1 MPSSPPFT
9 GEQLLAVFL
18 RLDHA
23 VGEAESANA
32 IETAAAITQLAVQHI
47 PGVEQASISEDRNGT
62 LRTLASTGAMATA
75 ADLLQFELR
84 SGPCVAALTD
94 DGAYRT
100 ADIAADDRWPEL
112 GRRAI
117 TESVAASMLS
127 FRLYAAE
134 VTRIIGLNLYS
145 AQPAAFDDDAH
156 ALGAILA
163 TYSAHALRTATA
175 REKAANLQQALNTN
189 REIGAAMGIIMATH
203 KVTRDSAFT
212 LLRVASQNSNRK
224 LIDIAADVVD
234 TGLLPQPTPGAV
246 FDTLR
251 KSSARNPDR
260 AAGADT

>member
-1 MPSSPPFT
+1 MPSSPPST

-32 IETAAAITQLAVQHI
+32 VETAAGITQLAVQHV

-62 LRTLASTGAMATA
+62 LRTIASTGVMATA

-84 SGPCVAALTD
+84 SGPCVDALTND
-94 DGAYRT
+94 LAYRT

-112 GRRAI
+112 GRRATI
-117 TESVAASMLS
+117 ESVAASMLS
-127 FRLYAAE
+127 FRLNAAE
-134 VTRIIGLNLYS
+134 ITRFFGLNLYS
-145 AQPAAFDDDAH
+145 TQPAAFDDNAH
-156 ALGAILA
+156 TVGAVLA

-212 LLRVASQNSNRK
+212 LLRIASQNSNRK

-234 TGLLPQPTPGAV
+234 TGMLPPAIPSTVVAAP
-246 FDTLR
+246 
-251 KSSARNPDR
+251 R
-260 AAGADT
+260 ATRAT